1 MIFHNVFLQKYSSW
15 DELESAIESIEN
27 VKEKG
32 TAFEQFVFA
41 YFTFFK
47 NMYMISELYME
58 SDIPAELRQKFK
70 LEKRDSGVDGL
81 LIKEDGT
88 SVAYQAK
95 FRSGQEAPSY
105 EELTSFWC

>member
-1 MIFHNVFLQKYSSW
+1 MIFHSVFSKKYTSW
-15 DELESAIESIEN
+15 NDLEASIESIEN
-27 VKEKG
+27 AKEKG

-58 SDIPAELRQKFK
+58 SDIPEELRQKIK

-81 LIKEDGT
+81 LIKGKRPK
-88 SVAYQAK
+88 S
-95 FRSGQEAPSY
+95 SI
-105 EELTSFWC
+105 